1 MEAGFLTMSTKELD
15 RLEVL
20 QRVCERRLK
29 QVEAAGILRI
39 TPRQLR
45 RLVERFKQDG
55 AAGLISRSRGKPSN
69 NRLPEALSRE
79 AIDWVRRRYSDF
91 GPTFA
96 TEKLRELHQVKV
108 SVESLR
114 GLMVAEGLWT
124 PRKLRNARVQ
134 QPRQRRAC
142 LGELI
147 QIDGC
152 DHEWFED
159 RAPRCTTLAYI
170 DDATSRIMELRFVA
184 DESTFEYFA
193 ATRSYLEA
201 HGKPV
206 AFYSDKHSIFR
217 VNNTTAAAGTG
228 ITQFARSLAELQIGL
243 ICANSPAAKGRVE
256 RAHAT
261 MQDRLVK
268 ELRLAGI
275 ASMEAANAFAPQF
288 VADYNRR
295 FGKAARS
302 EHNAHRPVLAAENL
316 DDIFCWQEERSVR
329 PNLTLRYDTVQYLIK
344 PSPEN
349 LALRKQHVSVFEY
362 ADGRIELRA
371 GKRILEYEIGYNK
384 AIPVRQA
391 DVVSNKRL
399 GRILGL
405 IREQQLARPKRR
417 PTGPTRHA
425 AQLGRPSD

>member
-20 QRVCERRLK
+20 QRVCERGLR
-29 QVEAAGILRI
+29 QSEAAGILRI
-39 TPRQLR
+39 TTRQLR
-45 RLVERFKQDG
+45 RLVDRFKQGG
-55 AAGLISRSRGKPSN
+55 AAGLISRSRAKPSN

-79 AIDWVRRRYSDF
+79 AIEWVRRRYSDF

-96 TEKLRELHQVKV
+96 AEKLRELHQVKL

-114 GLMVAEGLWT
+114 RLMVAEGLWT

-142 LGELI
+142 IGELI

-159 RAPRCTTLAYI
+159 RAPRCTTLAFI
-170 DDATSRIMELRFVA
+170 DDATSRIMELRFVE

-193 ATRSYLEA
+193 ATRNYLAA

-217 VNNTTAAAGTG
+217 VNQTTAAAGTG
-228 ITQFARSLAELQIGL
+228 ITQFARALAELQIGL

-268 ELRLAGI
+268 ELRLAGV

-302 EHNAHRPVLAAENL
+302 EHNAHRAVLAAENL
-316 DDIFCWQEERSVR
+316 EDIFCWQEERSVR
-329 PNLTLRYDTVQYLIK
+329 PNLTLRYDSVVYLIK

-349 LALRKQHVSVFEY
+349 LPLRKQRVCVFEF

-371 GKRILEYEIGYNK
+371 GKRALEFEIGYQ

-391 DVVSNKRL
+391 DVVGNKRL

-405 IREQQLARPKRR
+405 IREQQLARPERR

-425 AQLGRPSD
+425 AQLGGHSD

>member
-20 QRVCERRLK
+20 QRVCERGLR
-29 QVEAAGILRI
+29 QSEAAGILRI
-39 TPRQLR
+39 TTRQLR
-45 RLVERFKQDG
+45 RLVDRFKQGG
-55 AAGLISRSRGKPSN
+55 AAGLISRSRAKPSN

-79 AIDWVRRRYSDF
+79 AIEWVRRRYSDF

-96 TEKLRELHQVKV
+96 AEKLRELHQVKI

-114 GLMVAEGLWT
+114 GLMVTEGLWT

-159 RAPRCTTLAYI
+159 RAPRCTTLAFI
-170 DDATSRIMELRFVA
+170 DDATSRIMELRFVE

-193 ATRSYLEA
+193 ATRNYLAA

-217 VNNTTAAAGTG
+217 VTNTTAAAGTG
-228 ITQFARSLAELQIGL
+228 ITQFARALAELQIGL
-243 ICANSPAAKGRVE
+243 ICAHSPAAKGRVE

-268 ELRLAGI
+268 ELRLAGV

-302 EHNAHRPVLAAENL
+302 EHNAHRAVLAAENL

-349 LALRKQHVSVFEY
+349 LPLRKKRVCVFEF

-371 GKRILEYEIGYNK
+371 GKRVLEYEIGYQ

-417 PTGPTRHA
+417 ATGPTRHA
-425 AQLGRPSD
+425 AQLGGRSD

>member
-1 MEAGFLTMSTKELD
+1 MEAEFLTMSAKEFE

-20 QRVCERRLK
+20 QRICEGRLK
-29 QVEAAGILRI
+29 KVEAAGILRI
-39 TPRQLR
+39 TTRQLR
-45 RLVERFKQDG
+45 RLVDRFNQGG

-69 NRLPEALSRE
+69 NRLPGALSRD

-96 TEKLRELHQVKV
+96 AEKLRELHQVKI

-114 GLMVAEGLWT
+114 RLMVAEGLWT

-159 RAPRCTTLAYI
+159 RAPRCTTLAFI

-193 ATRSYLEA
+193 ATRSYLDA

-217 VNNTTAAAGTG
+217 VNNTSAAAGTG
-228 ITQFARSLAELQIGL
+228 ITQFARALAELQISL
-243 ICANSPAAKGRVE
+243 ICAHSPAAKGRVE

-268 ELRLAGI
+268 ELRLAGV
-275 ASMEAANAFAPQF
+275 ASMEAGNAFAPQF

-302 EHNAHRPVLAAENL
+302 EHNAHRPVLAGENL
-316 DDIFCWQEERSVR
+316 EDIFCWQEQRSVQ
-329 PNLTLRYDTVQYLIK
+329 PNLTLRYDAVQYLIK

-349 LALRKQHVSVFEY
+349 LPLRKQRVGVFEF
-362 ADGRIELRA
+362 ADGHIELRA
-371 GKRILEYEIGYNK
+371 GKRVLEYEIGYQ
-384 AIPVRQA
+384 AVPVRQA

-417 PTGPTRHA
+417 PAGPTRHA
-425 AQLGRPSD
+425 AQLGGHSD

>member
-1 MEAGFLTMSTKELD
+1 MEAGFLTMSTKEMG

-20 QRVCERRLK
+20 QRVCEGRLK
-29 QVEAAGILRI
+29 QVEAARILRI

-45 RLVERFKQDG
+45 RLVDRFKQSG

-69 NRLPEALSRE
+69 NRLPQALSRE

-96 TEKLRELHQVKV
+96 TEKLRELHQVKI

-114 GLMVAEGLWT
+114 RLMVAEGLWR
-124 PRKLRNARVQ
+124 PRKLRDVLVQ

-142 LGELI
+142 IGELI

-159 RAPRCTTLAYI
+159 RAPRCTTLAFI
-170 DDATSRIMELRFVA
+170 DDATSRIMELRFVE

-193 ATRSYLEA
+193 ATRSYLDA

-217 VNNTTAAAGTG
+217 VSNTTAAAGTG
-228 ITQFARSLAELQIGL
+228 ITQFARALAQLQISL
-243 ICANSPAAKGRVE
+243 ICAHSPAAKGRVE

-268 ELRLAGI
+268 ELRLAAI
-275 ASMEAANAFAPQF
+275 SSMEAANAFAPQF

-302 EHNAHRPVLAAENL
+302 EHNAHRAVLAAENL
-316 DDIFCWQEERSVR
+316 DDIFCWQEERSLR
-329 PNLTLRYDTVQYLIK
+329 PNLTLRYDRVQYLIK

-349 LALRKQHVSVFEY
+349 LPLRKQRVGVFEF
-362 ADGRIELRA
+362 ADGHIELRA
-371 GKRILEYEIGYNK
+371 GKRVLEYEIGYQ
-384 AIPVRQA
+384 AVPVRQA
-391 DVVSNKRL
+391 EVVSNKRL

-405 IREQQLARPKRR
+405 IREQQLAQPKR
-417 PTGPTRHA
+417 PPVGPTRHA
-425 AQLGRPSD
+425 AQLGGRSD

>member
-1 MEAGFLTMSTKELD
+1 MEAGFLTMSSKELD

-20 QRVCERRLK
+20 QRVCERGLK
-29 QVEAAGILRI
+29 QVEAARILRI
-39 TPRQLR
+39 TTRQLR
-45 RLVERFKQDG
+45 RLVERFNQSG
-55 AAGLISRSRGKPSN
+55 AAGLISHSRGKPSN

-96 TEKLRELHQVKV
+96 AEKLRELHQVKI

-114 GLMVAEGLWT
+114 RLMVAEGLWT
-124 PRKLRNARVQ
+124 PRKLRDARVQ

-152 DHEWFED
+152 DHQWFED
-159 RAPRCTTLAYI
+159 RAPRCTTLAFI
-170 DDATSRIMELRFVA
+170 DDATSRIMELRFVQ

-193 ATRSYLEA
+193 ATRNYLAA

-217 VNNTTAAAGTG
+217 VNKTNAAAGTG
-228 ITQFARSLAELQIGL
+228 ITQFARALAELQIGL

-268 ELRLAGI
+268 ELRLAGV

-302 EHNAHRPVLAAENL
+302 EHNAHRPVLAADNL

-349 LALRKQHVSVFEY
+349 LPLRKQRVSVFEF

-371 GKRILEYEIGYNK
+371 GKRVLEYEIGYQ

-405 IREQQLARPKRR
+405 IRDQQLARPGRR

-425 AQLGRPSD
+425 AQLGGRSD

>member
-1 MEAGFLTMSTKELD
+1 MEAGFLTMSTKEFD

-20 QRVCERRLK
+20 QRVVERRLR

-45 RLVERFKQDG
+45 RLIDRFHQGG

-96 TEKLRELHQVKV
+96 AEKLRELHQVKV

-114 GLMVAEGLWT
+114 GLMIAEGLWT

-134 QPRQRRAC
+134 QPRERRAC
-142 LGELI
+142 VGELI

-159 RAPRCTTLAYI
+159 RAPRCTTLAFI
-170 DDATSRIMELRFVA
+170 DDATSRIMELRFVQ

-206 AFYSDKHSIFR
+206 ALYSDKHSIFR
-217 VNNTTAAAGTG
+217 VNNTSAAAGTG
-228 ITQFARSLAELQIGL
+228 ITQFARALSELQIGL
-243 ICANSPAAKGRVE
+243 ICAHSPAAKGRVE

-268 ELRLAGI
+268 ELRLASV

-288 VADYNRR
+288 MADYNRR

-302 EHNAHRPVLAAENL
+302 EHNAHRALLDAENL
-316 DDIFCWQEERSVR
+316 DDIFCWQEERSVS
-329 PNLTLRYDTVQYLIK
+329 PNLTLRYDAVQYLIK

-349 LALRKQHVSVFEY
+349 LPLRKQHVCVFEFP
-362 ADGRIELRA
+362 DGHIELRA
-371 GKRILEYEIGYNK
+371 GKRPLEYEIGFNK
-384 AIPVRQA
+384 SIPVRQA

-399 GRILGL
+399 SRILGL
-405 IREQQLARPKRR
+405 IREQQLAQPKRR
-417 PTGPTRHA
+417 PVGPTRHA
-425 AQLGRPSD
+425 APLAGRSD